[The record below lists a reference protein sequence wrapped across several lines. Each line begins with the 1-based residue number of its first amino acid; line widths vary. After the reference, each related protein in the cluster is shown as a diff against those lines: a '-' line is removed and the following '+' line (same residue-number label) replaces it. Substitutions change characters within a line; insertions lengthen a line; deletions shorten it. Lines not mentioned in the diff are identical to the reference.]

1 MTCINTGISTL
12 GPNLTDK
19 RERASNCRNNTR
31 LSVPFRPRLDTTSK
45 VFLLIKLGVKLSS
58 GKKVLVEVTEAASA
72 IALALAASSLAR
84 LRSSPRFS
92 LSFSTFSFTTV
103 VFLSQKARPLG
114 WVCPAPPAAELSEE
128 EEDEEEEEPHSEES
142 SESDPDLSDSL
153 SESESL
159 SSLSESAFFF
169 FFFFPLEL
177 PLELELLL
185 LELELLLASSFSSSL
200 SLLLSLSSLSSLS
213 LTVGFFRYS
222 SMMTL

>member
-128 EEDEEEEEPHSEES
+128 EDVEEEEPHSEES